1 MHPNRTVRAALGW
14 LPVAL
19 FAALLALILPAA
31 AQQHHAARARHAAAP
46 LPHGL
51 YATFITGK
59 GTIVVQLFPG
69 DAPKTVQNFV
79 DLAKGQKP
87 FRDPLTGM
95 VSTRPFY
102 DGQLFYRIIPG
113 QIIQTGDPSNSGA
126 GNVGFTIPAESN
138 HLKFDRAGRL
148 SMAQADGDPSSR
160 STQIFI
166 TLMPDPQLDRQH
178 FIIFGQV
185 VQGLSVARAISAG
198 PHRGEH
204 PLRAVTLQKVVI
216 EQK

>member
-1 MHPNRTVRAALGW
+1 MRRTRGFVSIVGWILAVFTAGAL
-14 LPVAL
+14 PM
-19 FAALLALILPAA
+19 A
-31 AQQHHAARARHAAAP
+31 AQQHHAARKAHATAP

-59 GTIVVQLFPG
+59 GTIVVQLFPN
-69 DAPKTVQNFV
+69 DAPRTVENFV
-79 DLAKGQKP
+79 HLAEGKKP

-95 VSTRPFY
+95 VSTSPFY

-148 SMAQADGDPSSR
+148 SMAQADGDPASR

-178 FIIFGQV
+178 FIVFGQV
-185 VQGLSVARAISAG
+185 VQGLNVARAISQA

-204 PLRAVTLQKVVI
+204 PLHAVTLKKVMI
-216 EQK
+216 SQR

>member
-1 MHPNRTVRAALGW
+1 MHPNRTARPALGW
-14 LPVAL
+14 LPAVL
-19 FAALLALILPAA
+19 FAALLALTLPAA
-31 AQQHHAARARHAAAP
+31 AQHHPAAHARHAVAP

-51 YATFITGK
+51 YATFVTGK
-59 GTIVVQLFPG
+59 GAIVVQLFPN
-69 DAPKTVQNFV
+69 DAPKTVDNFV
-79 DLAKGQKP
+79 RLAEGKKP

-95 VSTRPFY
+95 VSTRNFY

-126 GNVGFTIPAESN
+126 GDVGFTIPAESN
-138 HLKFDRAGRL
+138 ALKFDRAGRL
-148 SMAQADGDPSSR
+148 SMAQGDGDPSSR
-160 STQIFI
+160 STQIFF

-178 FIIFGQV
+178 FIVFGQIV
-185 VQGLSVARAISAG
+185 RGLAVARAISEG

-204 PLRAVTLQKVVI
+204 PLRAVTLKKVVI

>member
-1 MHPNRTVRAALGW
+1 MHPNRTFRSAMGW
-14 LPVAL
+14 LL
-19 FAALLALILPAA
+19 AALLTLAFPAA
-31 AQQHHAARARHAAAP
+31 AQHHRATRLTHAATP

-51 YATFITGK
+51 YATFTTGK
-59 GTIVVQLFPG
+59 GKIVVQLFPN
-69 DAPKTVQNFV
+69 DAPKTVKNFV
-79 DLAKGQKP
+79 DLAEGKKP

-95 VSTRPFY
+95 VSTRNFY
-102 DGQLFYRIIPG
+102 DGQLFYRVIPG

-148 SMAQADGDPSSR
+148 SMAQADGDAASR
-160 STQIFI
+160 STQIFL

-185 VQGLSVARAISAG
+185 VEGLNVARAISEG

>member
-1 MHPNRTVRAALGW
+1 MHPNRTFRPAVGW
-14 LPVAL
+14 LLAI
-19 FAALLALILPAA
+19 LLVLALPAA
-31 AQQHHAARARHAAAP
+31 AQHHRATHTTHAATP

-59 GTIVVQLFPG
+59 GKIVVQLFPN
-69 DAPKTVQNFV
+69 DAPKTVKNFV
-79 DLAKGQKP
+79 DLAQGKKP

-95 VSTRPFY
+95 VSTRNFY
-102 DGQLFYRIIPG
+102 DGQLFYRVIPG

-148 SMAQADGDPSSR
+148 SMAQADGDSASR
-160 STQIFI
+160 STQIFL

-185 VQGLSVARAISAG
+185 VGGLNVARAISEG